1 MGNHY
6 DVIVVGIG
14 AMGSATCCHL
24 AGRGAKVL
32 GLERF
37 DLPHAQGSSH
47 GYSRHTKTAVYVD
60 TPYEPFIGRSF
71 ELWRLLEGETG
82 QQILVTTGY
91 LRMADTGT
99 WDHLKGKVRH
109 EVLTADEVA
118 YRYPQFTLNVR
129 LPRPVRSGRRTP
141 AAGTGHREPHHPG
154 TAARRRDPW
163 PRGRDRLEGNRR
175 VRGSRDRSRPLQRGP
190 GGFCTGGSWTAPL
203 IADLGISMTVT
214 RQPLAWV
221 WPARNAASFD
231 VGALPIWQIPAPEY
245 DGEYYGFPM
254 MPDHPGFKLALH
266 RYGEASDPDNLDRS
280 ARPEDEEEVRGCL
293 RRYIPDADGPLTAM
307 RICMYTR
314 TADDMPVLDRHPAYD
329 RVTVGCGFSGTGFKF
344 SCTFGEWL
352 AETALGQQTTIE
364 NEAFRFAR
372 LLGDAKTGGA

>member
-118 YRYPQFTLNVR
+118 YRYPQFTLTSDYHGLYDPVGG
-129 LPRPVRSGRRTP
+129 LLRPELGIASHIIQALRRGAEIHGRE
-141 AAGTGHREPHHPG
+141 AVTGWKE
-154 TAARRRDPW
+154 TAECVEVETD
-163 PRGRDRLEGNRR
+163 RGRYSADQ
-175 VRGSRDRSRPLQRGP
+175 VV
-190 GGFCTGGSWTAPL
+190 FCSGSWTAPL

-352 AETALGQQTTIE
+352 AETALGQPTTIE
-364 NEAFRFAR
+364 NETFRFAR

>member
-1 MGNHY
+1 MKNHY
-6 DVIVVGIG
+6 DVIVVGLG
-14 AMGSATCCHL
+14 AMGSATCYHL
-24 AGRGAKVL
+24 ASRGAKVL

-60 TPYEPFIGRSF
+60 TPFEPFIERSF

-99 WDHLKGKVRH
+99 WDHLRGKVRH

-118 YRYPQFTLNVR
+118 YRYPQFTLESGYHGLYDPVGG
-129 LPRPVRSGRRTP
+129 LLRPELAIASHLIGALRRGAEIHGREAVTGWKETARSVEVETE
-141 AAGTGHREPHHPG
+141 H
-154 TAARRRDPW
+154 ARYSADQ
-163 PRGRDRLEGNRR
+163 
-175 VRGSRDRSRPLQRGP
+175 VV
-190 GGFCTGGSWTAPL
+190 FTGGSWTDRL
-203 IADLGISMTVT
+203 IADLGITLTVT

-231 VGALPIWQIPAPEY
+231 VGVLPIWQIPAPEC

-266 RYGEASDPDNLDRS
+266 SFGEPSDPEHLDRDP
-280 ARPEDEEEVRGCL
+280 RPEDEKEVRACL
-293 RRYIPDADGPLTAM
+293 RRFIPDADGPLTAM

-314 TADDMPVLDRHPAYD
+314 TADELPVLDRHPAHD
-329 RVTVGCGFSGTGFKF
+329 RVTVGCGFSGGGFKF

-352 AETALGQQTTIE
+352 AETALGQPNTIA
-364 NEAFRFAR
+364 NETFRFDR
-372 LLGDAKTGGA
+372 LLGVANTT

>member
-6 DVIVVGIG
+6 DVIVVGLG
-14 AMGSATCCHL
+14 AMGSATCYHL
-24 AGRGAKVL
+24 AGRRAKVL

-82 QQILVTTGY
+82 QQILITTGY
-91 LRMADTGT
+91 LRMANTGS
-99 WDHLKGKVRH
+99 WDHLQGRVQH
-109 EVLTADEVA
+109 EILTADELT
-118 YRYPQFTLNVR
+118 YRYPQFTLAPDYHGLYDPNGG
-129 LPRPVRSGRRTP
+129 LLRPELGIASHIIQALRRGAEIHSRETVTGWKETPGCVEVQTDHGRY
-141 AAGTGHREPHHPG
+141 
-154 TAARRRDPW
+154 TADQ
-163 PRGRDRLEGNRR
+163 
-175 VRGSRDRSRPLQRGP
+175 VV
-190 GGFCTGGSWTAPL
+190 FTGGSWTGQL
-203 IADLGISMTVT
+203 IEGLGISLTVT

-221 WPARNAASFD
+221 WPARNAASFE
-231 VGALPIWQIPAPEY
+231 VGSLPIWQIPAPEEN
-245 DGEYYGFPM
+245 GEHYGFPM

-266 RYGEASDPDNLDRS
+266 RYGEPSDPDHLDRS
-280 ARPEDEEEVRGCL
+280 ARPQDEEEVRKCL

-314 TADDMPVLDRHPAYD
+314 TADDHPVLDRHPAYE

-352 AETALGQQTTIE
+352 AETALRQPTTID
-364 NEAFRFAR
+364 NDTFRFER
-372 LLGDAKTGGA
+372 LLKSANPS